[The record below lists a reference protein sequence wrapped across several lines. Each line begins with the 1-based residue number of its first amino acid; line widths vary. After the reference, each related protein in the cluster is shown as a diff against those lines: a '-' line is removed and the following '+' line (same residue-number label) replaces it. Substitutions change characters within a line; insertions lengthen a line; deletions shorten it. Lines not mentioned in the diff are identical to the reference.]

1 MEYIIE
7 FVLELIFEVGVE
19 ASKSRKVPKCIRFLL
34 IAIISLLFIGVIG
47 LIILMGLWILKN
59 NILGGIFIILL
70 GLFMLVSAIVKFR
83 KTYLIKKEQK

>member
-7 FVLELIFEVGVE
+7 FILELIFDFGVE
-19 ASKSRKVPKCIRFLL
+19 ASKSSKIPKVIRYIL
-34 IAIISLLFIGVIG
+34 ITIISLVFLSAIS
-47 LIILMGLWILKN
+47 LIIFMGLWILKN